1 MSNSTPELCLCPG
14 CALTTPLQPH
24 CPRCRSRLYRR
35 RPFSLQYSWALLITA
50 ACLLLPANLLPITQL
65 INQGNVSYDT
75 IYSGILSLIANDMT
89 LIAII
94 VFTASVA
101 VPAAK
106 VVGLLVILST
116 ISLRWPLS
124 KKRLSFYFHI
134 IEFIGRWSM
143 LDLFVISIMAS
154 LINMGQLLDARPAP
168 AATYF
173 ALVILFTQLSAKC
186 LDTRLLWDLEKDNND
201 L

>member
-1 MSNSTPELCLCPG
+1 MRNSTPELCLCPG
-14 CALTTPLQPH
+14 CDLTTPLQDH
-24 CPRCRSRLYRR
+24 CPRCHSRLYRR
-35 RPFSLQYSWALLITA
+35 RPQSLQLSWALLITA
-50 ACLLLPANLLPITQL
+50 GCLLFPANLLPITQL
-65 INQGNVSYDT
+65 INQGTVSYDT
-75 IYSGILSLIANDMT
+75 IYSGILSLIDNEMT

-94 VFTASVA
+94 VFIASVA

-106 VVGLLVILST
+106 VVGLLVILTT
-116 ISLRWPLS
+116 ITMRWSLP

-173 ALVILFTQLSAKC
+173 ALVILLTQLSAKC
-186 LDTRLLWDLEKDNND
+186 LDTRLLWDLEKDND
-201 L
+201 DH